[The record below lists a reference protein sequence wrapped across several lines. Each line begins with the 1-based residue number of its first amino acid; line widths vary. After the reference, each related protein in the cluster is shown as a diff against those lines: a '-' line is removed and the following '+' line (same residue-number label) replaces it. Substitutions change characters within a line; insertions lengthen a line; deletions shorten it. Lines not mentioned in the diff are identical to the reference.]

1 MYNVYFRGRKFKQL
15 FLMNVFYTVSV
26 TSGKTICI
34 WSKILG
40 SRQTLVEPGQPRTSL
55 NSSSLYQRLLSTFLL
70 YQLRCTSILPLSLI
84 LYIVGLTSKLL
95 LVSNN
100 SSYLYKLRFSLLI
113 KIIILCMF
121 NDTIYFRCYR
131 RGS

>member
-1 MYNVYFRGRKFKQL
+1 MTSLAGRKFKQL

-34 WSKILG
+34 RSKILG
-40 SRQTLVEPGQPRTSL
+40 SRQTLVEPGQPTTSL

-95 LVSNN
+95 LVRTNTTRYCGTLM
-100 SSYLYKLRFSLLI
+100 YLKLMRCVKGFSHL
-113 KIIILCMF
+113 
-121 NDTIYFRCYR
+121 NRTTHQ
-131 RGS
+131 